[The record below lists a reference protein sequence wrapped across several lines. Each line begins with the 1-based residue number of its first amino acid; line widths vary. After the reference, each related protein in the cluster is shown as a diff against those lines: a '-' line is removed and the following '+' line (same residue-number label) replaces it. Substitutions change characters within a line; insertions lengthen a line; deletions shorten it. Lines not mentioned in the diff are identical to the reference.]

1 MMRIKDEIIKGFSGE
16 FDALCQEYENDLDSE
31 ECKDKIELFLEYR
44 KLIED
49 FLTRVTDS
57 DYDADE
63 YMGCFRGMAGLCIAR
78 LQKIE
83 SILEDNYAE
92 FTDDMTND
100 EMLTIVCNQFRNLK
114 KGSTAVFL
122 KMKLLKAFQSVTL
135 PNKSELEAML
145 EKLAS
150 IEEDGIE
157 YVDVLMNEDDGN
169 DSFCMDLGCSISDR
183 KLLEG
188 LMGEFPEFDEY
199 LRW

>member
-1 MMRIKDEIIKGFSGE
+1 MRTKDEIIKGFSDE
-16 FDALCQEYENDLDSE
+16 FDALCQEYENEPDPE
-31 ECKDKIELFLEYR
+31 ESTEDIELFSEY
-44 KLIED
+44 KVLIED
-49 FLTRVTDS
+49 FLFRVTDS

-100 EMLTIVCNQFRNLK
+100 EMLTIVCNQLKTLK

-122 KMKLLKAFQSVTL
+122 KMKLLNAFQSVTL

-145 EKLAS
+145 DKLAS

-157 YVDVLMNEDDGN
+157 YVDVLMDEEDEN
-169 DSFCMDLGCSISDR
+169 DSFCFDLGCTISDM

-188 LMGEFPEFDEY
+188 LMGELPEFDEY
-199 LRW
+199 LRS